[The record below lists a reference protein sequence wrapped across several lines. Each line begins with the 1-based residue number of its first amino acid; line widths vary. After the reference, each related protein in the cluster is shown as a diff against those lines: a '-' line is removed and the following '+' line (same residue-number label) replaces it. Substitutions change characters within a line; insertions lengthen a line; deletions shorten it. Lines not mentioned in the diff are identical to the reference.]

1 MQLYYYVNR
10 EFRVFFI
17 PICMEL
23 NTQTK
28 GKMEMS
34 TILF

>member
-28 GKMEMS
+28 EKTGTS
-34 TILF
+34 TTLF